1 METQGKAA
9 EGESTVLDLR
19 IGRKVE
25 ESSFFFF
32 LTYFCGKRDGSL
44 MPQGSYAM
52 VHVCHGTMCTVVRGK
67 PLRVDFLHLL
77 CEFQGPNSGCQAWWQ
92 IP

>member
-19 IGRKVE
+19 IRRKVE

-32 LTYFCGKRDGSL
+32 
-44 MPQGSYAM
+44 
-52 VHVCHGTMCTVVRGK
+52 
-67 PLRVDFLHLL
+67 
-77 CEFQGPNSGCQAWWQ
+77 
-92 IP
+92 